1 MRVVAIIQA
10 RMGSTRLPGKVM
22 KRLAGETVLAHVIK
36 RVAACP
42 EVNLVVVATTNL
54 TQDDAIAAESA
65 KNNALVFRGSESD
78 VLARYYGAAT
88 DAEADIVVRVTSD
101 CPLFDPDVLSRML
114 RQFLA
119 ANAGEVDYLS
129 NSLERSFPRGLDA
142 EVFTF
147 AALKKAFCNATKDYE
162 REHVTPYLY
171 QHPGKFA
178 LRNYAND
185 NDLSFHRWTLDTAD
199 DFLLIDEI
207 YKRLGTNGGI
217 FSTES
222 VLQLFEQYPELLSIN
237 GHVRQK
243 ELGE

>member
-1 MRVVAIIQA
+1 
-10 RMGSTRLPGKVM
+10 MGSTRLPGKVM
-22 KRLAGETVLAHVIK
+22 KLLAGETVLSHVIR
-36 RVAACP
+36 RVTACP
-42 EVNLVVVATTNL
+42 EVDLVIVATTNL
-54 TQDDAIAAESA
+54 KQDDEIAAEAARNGAS
-65 KNNALVFRGSESD
+65 VFRGSESD
-78 VLARYYGAAT
+78 VLARYYGAAI
-88 DAEADIVVRVTSD
+88 DADADVVVRVTSD
-101 CPLFDPDVLSRML
+101 CPLFDPNVLSRML

-119 ANAGEVDYLS
+119 ANAGVDYLS
-129 NSLERSFPRGLDA
+129 NSMERSFPRGLDA

-171 QHPGKFA
+171 QHPEEFT

-185 NDLSFHRWTLDTAD
+185 KDLSFHRWTLDTAD
-199 DFLLIDEI
+199 DYRLIDEI

-222 VLQLFEQYPELLSIN
+222 VLQLFEQYPDLLNIN

-243 ELGE
+243 KLGE